1 VVRSTLKTLPSHLE
15 DRTRLG
21 GMVGEAAAES
31 TLLVY
36 PGQFQFVSSLPL
48 QKF

>member
-1 VVRSTLKTLPSHLE
+1 MLKTLPSHLE
-15 DRTRLG
+15 DRARLG

-31 TLLVY
+31 ALLVY
-36 PGQFQFVSSLPL
+36 PGRFQFVSSLRI